1 LKNESQIALPKL
13 FKSKTQTVDATM
25 EIDGFI
31 NRKIVKKYKNFGGLR
46 SRRKPYNDR
55 DNLEYGAIICNLK
68 AV

>member
-31 NRKIVKKYKNFGGLR
+31 NRKIVKKYNNFGGL
-46 SRRKPYNDR
+46 SS
-55 DNLEYGAIICNLK
+55 
-68 AV
+68 